1 MNGIDMSLHKFTR
14 YNIMKILGMSAVL
27 LTITVL
33 AIDYSQSDAETPKVY
48 NKEIQIIPDKLNPKL
63 FTFVGNACVDAKG
76 GILNPKV
83 MLYSD
88 LEQKPLWLVNVFG
101 SNECFGA
108 VQKIL
113 ANDPDSIEA
122 KIIAYGDYSIIQ
134 DMEKKIEELKILQSE
149 QQQELKVLSDEKF
162 PKDFNLH
169 IDKIRKVADRLFE
182 TQKSLQKETADYYN
196 TMRYLH
202 PSDMP

>member
-1 MNGIDMSLHKFTR
+1 
-14 YNIMKILGMSAVL
+14 MKILGVSAVL